1 MSASNKFDARFDEV
15 AGELYR
21 LLQYLRADEW
31 EYFFKETHVRR
42 KIIRLLDFIDYGD
55 DDD

>member
-21 LLQYLRADEW
+21 LLQYLRDDEW
-31 EYFFKETHVRR
+31 EYFFKECGVRG
-42 KIIRLLDFIDYGD
+42 KIIRLLDYVDCGD